1 MTADL
6 LRRAAAL
13 MRERAEQ
20 VEAGEWYDATDELV
34 WALNENCGTLS
45 AYADADHIASWGP
58 AVALAVAEAM
68 DSTARTI
75 ERGKL
80 PLSRDIALIRAARAY
95 LGESGPF
102 RPERGAE

>member
-1 MTADL
+1 MTAET

-45 AYADADHIASWGP
+45 AYDVRGHGGPWRYCPVPRTTRATPAGIAFPPGS
-58 AVALAVAEAM
+58 
-68 DSTARTI
+68 ST
-75 ERGKL
+75 GVG
-80 PLSRDIALIRAARAY
+80 S
-95 LGESGPF
+95 
-102 RPERGAE
+102 